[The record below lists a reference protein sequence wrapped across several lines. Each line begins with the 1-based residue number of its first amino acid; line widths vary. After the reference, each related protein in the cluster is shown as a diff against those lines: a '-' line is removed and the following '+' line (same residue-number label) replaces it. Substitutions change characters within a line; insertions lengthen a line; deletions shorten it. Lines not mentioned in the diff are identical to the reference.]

1 MWELVDR
8 RPYIIIRY
16 DTNWSW
22 GRRVVFWGRSFRQF
36 LCRREDAALCPPTLV
51 ILFSAAR
58 SRFPQHASTPSSL
71 LPQFPTWCAAQSTT
85 ETLQAVF
92 EKTCPTAQTRC
103 RAIAKMTARCTLYIS
118 YSTLIF
124 FHAYGHYTLVCADL
138 ILNEFKLWK
147 FCIFLQEGRFDLS
160 RSSKVIDVGANWK
173 RACDFQFLSVRHCN
187 LGPIL
192 HRFWD
197 MTVFMC
203 SLPHLYSTLILGVF
217 PLHKIAHVG
226 VSERMDLKLSGREIF
241 FEAFQPMWKS
251 YLNVTDRRTDRQT
264 TYNLITAL
272 CVASR
277 GNKHKKSCFFDF
289 EKKRSPTSNILLRMC
304 GHKKLCNWELC
315 VINAYKYP

>member
-1 MWELVDR
+1 MSSR
-8 RPYIIIRY
+8 R
-16 DTNWSW
+16 
-22 GRRVVFWGRSFRQF
+22 RRSLSSDSRNFVFSSSF
-36 LCRREDAALCPPTLV
+36 A
-51 ILFSAAR
+51 FSAAR
-58 SRFPQHASTPSSL
+58 INALFSASTISNLVCSSVHDRNATSSVRENVSNSSNKM
-71 LPQFPTWCAAQSTT
+71 PCYR
-85 ETLQAVF
+85 
-92 EKTCPTAQTRC
+92 KDD
-103 RAIAKMTARCTLYIS
+103 RAMHPIYKLFHPN
-118 YSTLIF
+118 F

-160 RSSKVIDVGANWK
+160 RSSKVIDAGANWK

-277 GNKHKKSCFFDF
+277 GNKHKKSCFFRF
-289 EKKRSPTSNILLRMC
+289 WKKRSPTSNILLRMC